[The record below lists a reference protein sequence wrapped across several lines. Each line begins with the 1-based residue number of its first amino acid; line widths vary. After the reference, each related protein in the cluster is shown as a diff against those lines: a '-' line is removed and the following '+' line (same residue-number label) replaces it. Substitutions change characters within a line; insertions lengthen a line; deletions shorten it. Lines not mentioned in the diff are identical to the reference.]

1 MSNELVVYTRSK
13 ARSKNNNEIGSSS
26 SSRKRM
32 EVVAVVEKPQNRDE
46 GAEIWN
52 REIEQQRKK

>member
-32 EVVAVVEKPQNRDE
+32 EVAAAVEEPQNRAE